1 MRRLLPPTE
10 DHPAPMLRW
19 VRGVEIA
26 LIPLGV
32 VVALIMRAEGLDAWW
47 LGFAVSA
54 IGLSGAATIGSAIRK
69 AEQHGPNDPTS
80 RPERMRRA
88 YRLTALSVG
97 VFTVL
102 AVVVALLAGEPGL
115 AITFAILCPVCGAV
129 GLWLAPRI
137 VNRG

>member
-1 MRRLLPPTE
+1 MKSGAMRRLLPPTE

-54 IGLSGAATIGSAIRK
+54 
-69 AEQHGPNDPTS
+69 
-80 RPERMRRA
+80 
-88 YRLTALSVG
+88 
-97 VFTVL
+97 TVV
-102 AVVVALLAGEPGL
+102 AVIVALLAGEPGL
-115 AITFAILCPVCGAV
+115 AITFAILCPLGGGL
-129 GLWLAPRI
+129 GLWLTPRI